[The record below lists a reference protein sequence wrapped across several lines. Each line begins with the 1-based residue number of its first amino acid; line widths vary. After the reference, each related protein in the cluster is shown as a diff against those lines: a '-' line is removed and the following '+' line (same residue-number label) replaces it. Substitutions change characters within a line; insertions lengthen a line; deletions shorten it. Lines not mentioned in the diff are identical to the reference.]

1 MDFIKSDAWSPE
13 NSVYSHAPG
22 AWYLNLSRWAI
33 SSELVWMASTT
44 LWTTKTT
51 KVVIHHQVVVC
62 QGLFRKNESA
72 GATPARQYSIWKE
85 SGVGGLSIRSSVL
98 ASSCRKKSAK
108 FKCMNKESR
117 AKAIGTGSEVSGEGT
132 GNMAI
137 NGLERKV
144 KR

>member
-1 MDFIKSDAWSPE
+1 
-13 NSVYSHAPG
+13 
-22 AWYLNLSRWAI
+22 
-33 SSELVWMASTT
+33 
-44 LWTTKTT
+44 
-51 KVVIHHQVVVC
+51 
-62 QGLFRKNESA
+62 
-72 GATPARQYSIWKE
+72 
-85 SGVGGLSIRSSVL
+85 VL